1 MADTNTLHFTEGDKI
16 KFTHYSNIDPRPVCV
31 GTVEK
36 VYGSSLVG
44 ALTKSYQM
52 DVKIEDV
59 LNNHWAKDML
69 VGKTVRLQVRP
80 DSDIVKLDENTLKR
94 IVVKSKEKL
103 KEGRQG
109 FSRDADSYGEELR
122 TRERKGIKPQED
134 ELREHSRK
142 ILMGIYGDLHSWETY
157 AMDHSKGID
166 KQAAFDA
173 YMAAMDAIETL
184 GKAFYG
190 DEFWGN

>member
-69 VGKTVRLQVRP
+69 VGKTVRLQVRS
-80 DSDIVKLDENTLKR
+80 DSDIVKLDEA
-94 IVVKSKEKL
+94 VVGSKEKL
-103 KEGRQG
+103 KEEGI
-109 FSRDADSYGEELR
+109 F
-122 TRERKGIKPQED
+122 RKSPSLSND
-134 ELREHSRK
+134 
-142 ILMGIYGDLHSWETY
+142 
-157 AMDHSKGID
+157 
-166 KQAAFDA
+166 
-173 YMAAMDAIETL
+173 
-184 GKAFYG
+184 G
-190 DEFWGN
+190 DERLAVNKAIHELTEAASILNKFLENGMVEKRLLEMADTYCQRGYSHIANLIKLAN